1 MARQPLPEAG
11 LFLPIYRYDA
21 LNIPI
26 LRGDTLVIDTGCGLA
41 CDVPLSLCR
50 QAVEMRPDPE
60 EFLSMPEARGLLTSL
75 PPNGRLLLADILLNR
90 IWAFFHQ
97 KADIVMG
104 NPPWV
109 NWEYLFPRYR
119 AGSQHLWGE
128 YGLLQVKGP
137 RLGFSKEDV
146 STLFTCAALDRFL
159 VPGGHLSFILR
170 QATFRSAQNGLTT
183 VFGIS

>member
-50 QAVEMRPDPE
+50 QAVEMRPDPD

-75 PPNGRLLLADILLNR
+75 PPNGQASFGRYFVNR

-97 KADIVMG
+97 KAV
-104 NPPWV
+104 
-109 NWEYLFPRYR
+109 
-119 AGSQHLWGE
+119 
-128 YGLLQVKGP
+128 
-137 RLGFSKEDV
+137 
-146 STLFTCAALDRFL
+146 
-159 VPGGHLSFILR
+159 
-170 QATFRSAQNGLTT
+170 
-183 VFGIS
+183 

>member
-60 EFLSMPEARGLLTSL
+60 EFLSMPEHAVCSPLCPRMG
-75 PPNGRLLLADILLNR
+75 G
-90 IWAFFHQ
+90 FFW
-97 KADIVMG
+97 
-104 NPPWV
+104 P
-109 NWEYLFPRYR
+109 
-119 AGSQHLWGE
+119 
-128 YGLLQVKGP
+128 
-137 RLGFSKEDV
+137 
-146 STLFTCAALDRFL
+146 
-159 VPGGHLSFILR
+159 
-170 QATFRSAQNGLTT
+170 
-183 VFGIS
+183 VFC